1 MKSLCDRWR
10 PNGGLQGDFGPKKK
24 IRLYDAAWYRNRYPS
39 RLLGVRP
46 KPRTPWGAV
55 GGSLDKFPPE
65 SFTPPRDC
73 GGKLGK
79 GGSRKKGGNENRKAA
94 TRPQRGLQRR
104 KTQGISSCQDGHT
117 RALNGRDHSQIF
129 QPPTHPTKE
138 NRETGERRT
147 EQEQVTGKGAKP
159 EGRARPPLMSRPPP
173 GLRINRTHTTRNNP
187 ARTA

>member
-1 MKSLCDRWR
+1 VVTRIKRWDKGNFR
-10 PNGGLQGDFGPKKK
+10 EGYVPNPEHRGG
-24 IRLYDAAWYRNRYPS
+24 
-39 RLLGVRP
+39 
-46 KPRTPWGAV
+46 PWGVAWTNFPQRA
-55 GGSLDKFPPE
+55 SLPPGIV
-65 SFTPPRDC
+65 

-138 NRETGERRT
+138 KQRNGRTKNRARAGHRQRGQARGTGET
-147 EQEQVTGKGAKP
+147 TPNVQA
-159 EGRARPPLMSRPPP
+159 
-173 GLRINRTHTTRNNP
+173 TTRATN
-187 ARTA
+187 